1 MAQMNLRRKQCGII
15 INIKE
20 NLSIRIAE
28 RLILK
33 LFAGVSN
40 IKKEYI
46 TKGVIEY
53 HKSQGGSD
61 EQKTDPTHIACQALG
76 KLKCYGYAENIRYG
90 YWNILVIY
98 DNDGSDKK

>member
-1 MAQMNLRRKQCGII
+1 MRNYYKYQGKP
-15 INIKE
+15 
-20 NLSIRIAE
+20 LSIRIAE

-40 IKKEYI
+40 IKKASI
-46 TKGVIEY
+46 TEGVIEY

-61 EQKTDPTHIACQALG
+61 EQKTDPTHIASQALV
-76 KLKCYGYAENIRYG
+76 KLKCYGYAENIRHG

-98 DNDGSDKK
+98 DNDESQKK